1 VKGKVAIVT
10 GAGSGLGEATA
21 RRFAAEGVSVC
32 VADIT
37 DGADLVASSIVDDG
51 GDAVAVHCNVADEA
65 DVQAMVD
72 TTVERWGRLDF
83 AYNNAGI
90 NQERRPTAEIPV
102 DEWRRLLD
110 VNLTGVWLCMRSE
123 LPAMVANGGG
133 VIVNC
138 SSGAGLAAQAAFNL
152 TGYAATKAAVLA
164 LTRGVAKEYGP
175 YGIRAVAIC
184 PGGVETPMLSETM
197 AANPE
202 WAKQMLAGKP
212 LGRLA
217 RPEEIADAVLWACSP
232 QASYLSGHP
241 IVVDGAA
248 YT

>member
-1 VKGKVAIVT
+1 MQGRVAIVT

-21 RRFAAEGVSVC
+21 RRFAAEGASVC
-32 VADIT
+32 VADIH
-37 DGADLVASSIVDDG
+37 DGAERVASSIVDGG
-51 GDAVAVHCNVADEA
+51 GDAMAVRCDVADEP
-65 DVQAMVD
+65 DVRAMVD
-72 TTVERWGRLDF
+72 ATVARWGRLDF

-110 VNLTGVWLCMRSE
+110 VNVTGVWLCMRSE
-123 LPAMVANGGG
+123 LPAMVAGGGG

-138 SSGAGLAAQAAFNL
+138 SSGAGLRADAAVNL

-164 LTRGVAKEYGP
+164 LTRGVAREYGP
-175 YGIRAVAIC
+175 QGVRAVAIC
-184 PGGVETPMLSETM
+184 PGGIETPMLSETM

-202 WAKQMLAGKP
+202 WAEKMLSGKP
-212 LGRLA
+212 LGRLGLA
-217 RPEEIADAVLWACSP
+217 HEIADAVIWACSP
-232 QASYLSGHP
+232 QASYVSGHP

-248 YT
+248 YC